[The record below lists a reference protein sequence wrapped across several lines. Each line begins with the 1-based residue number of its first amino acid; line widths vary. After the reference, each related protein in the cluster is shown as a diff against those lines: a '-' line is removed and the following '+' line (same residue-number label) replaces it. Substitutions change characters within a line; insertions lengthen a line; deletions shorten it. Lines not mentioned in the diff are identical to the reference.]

1 MTPWGVTLITK
12 KLNSGSFQFLDL
24 FLWACTSV
32 LALSVRPLWEPD
44 EARYAEIAREMVSTG
59 DWLAPHL
66 NGVLYFEKP
75 PLQYW
80 ISALSIEC
88 FGPNDWAPRIPL
100 VIAIGLC
107 IWSSRKITQL
117 INPSSGSWPS
127 LALLSSLM
135 GFTMS
140 QILTLDALFTSFL
153 MMSLAFFLESEAG
166 GKAGSRLPLMA
177 VWAFLGLAFLTKGPV
192 ALVLFAGLLFCY
204 GLIYIGGLSS
214 LQFVRKVV
222 KWEGVLLFIA
232 IVFPWFWKINQVYPG
247 HSYFFFI
254 YENFIR
260 YTTHE
265 HARQGSDIWIIDKS
279 YFLLFLLAGL
289 IPWTRFTLVGL
300 WEMKPTLMSRKPLSA
315 DDPDHLRRLLFVF
328 SLWVLV
334 FFSLSGSKLPP
345 YIYPVLLPLLLLVTT
360 HESSESAPL
369 KQTYIG
375 SELILIGIVLLGYLS
390 LKFSDAPSFYL
401 AFFLLL
407 VFVVAGLFLR
417 FAYRPPTKILA
428 TVLFLPMV
436 GLLLSFHVLSDYIA
450 PQSVKKWV
458 VQSPLDTEWLSFGT
472 YFQGITYYSQK
483 PCRVI
488 AGTGELRFGKDRL
501 SPEKA
506 ALQFYEKPSQI
517 EQALADTQRLAPGA
531 PIRMIAKAKIWKLVP
546 KTLQD
551 QWIIIDQNQ
560 DINLLL
566 APRNLSGTALRPR

>member
-1 MTPWGVTLITK
+1 M
-12 KLNSGSFQFLDL
+12 
-24 FLWACTSV
+24 
-32 LALSVRPLWEPD
+32 
-44 EARYAEIAREMVSTG
+44 
-59 DWLAPHL
+59 
-66 NGVLYFEKP
+66 
-75 PLQYW
+75 
-80 ISALSIEC
+80 
-88 FGPNDWAPRIPL
+88 
-100 VIAIGLC
+100 
-107 IWSSRKITQL
+107 
-117 INPSSGSWPS
+117 
-127 LALLSSLM
+127 
-135 GFTMS
+135 
-140 QILTLDALFTSFL
+140 
-153 MMSLAFFLESEAG
+153 
-166 GKAGSRLPLMA
+166 
-177 VWAFLGLAFLTKGPV
+177 
-192 ALVLFAGLLFCY
+192 
-204 GLIYIGGLSS
+204 
-214 LQFVRKVV
+214 
-222 KWEGVLLFIA
+222 
-232 IVFPWFWKINQVYPG
+232 
-247 HSYFFFI
+247 
-254 YENFIR
+254 
-260 YTTHE
+260 
-265 HARQGSDIWIIDKS
+265 KS
-279 YFLLFLLAGL
+279 
-289 IPWTRFTLVGL
+289 
-300 WEMKPTLMSRKPLSA
+300 TLMSRKPLSA
-315 DDPDHLRRLLFVF
+315 NDPDHLRRLLFVF

-375 SELILIGIVLLGYLS
+375 SELILIGIVLMGYLS
-390 LKFSDAPSFYL
+390 LKLSDAPSFYL
-401 AFFLLL
+401 AFLLL
-407 VFVVAGLFLR
+407 LIFVVAGLFLR

-531 PIRMIAKAKIWKLVP
+531 PIRMIAKVKIWKLMP
-546 KTLQD
+546 QILQD

-566 APRNLSGTALRPR
+566 APRNLSGAALRPR

>member
-12 KLNSGSFQFLDL
+12 KLNSGSFKFLDL
-24 FLWACTSV
+24 FLWVCTSV
-32 LALSVRPLWEPD
+32 LALSIRPLWEPD

-88 FGPNDWAPRIPL
+88 FGPNDWAPRIPV

-140 QILTLDALFTSFL
+140 QILTLDALFTAFL

-192 ALVLFAGLLFCY
+192 ALVLFAGLIFCY

-214 LQFVRKVV
+214 LQFVRKVI

-300 WEMKPTLMSRKPLSA
+300 WEMKSTLMSRKPLSA
-315 DDPDHLRRLLFVF
+315 NDPDHLRRLLFVF

-375 SELILIGIVLLGYLS
+375 SELILIGIVLMGYLS
-390 LKFSDAPSFYL
+390 LKLSDAPSFYL
-401 AFFLLL
+401 AFLLL
-407 VFVVAGLFLR
+407 LIFVVAGLFLR

-531 PIRMIAKAKIWKLVP
+531 PIRMIAKVKIWKLMP
-546 KTLQD
+546 QILQD

-566 APRNLSGTALRPR
+566 APRNLSGAALRPR

>member
-192 ALVLFAGLLFCY
+192 ALVLFAGLLFCH

-265 HARQGSDIWIIDKS
+265 HARQGSNIWIIDKS

-315 DDPDHLRRLLFVF
+315 DDPDHLRRILFVF

-401 AFFLLL
+401 AFSLLL

-428 TVLFLPMV
+428 TALFLPMV

-488 AGTGELRFGKDRL
+488 AGTGELRFGKDHL

-531 PIRMIAKAKIWKLVP
+531 PIRMIAKTKIWKLVP

-551 QWIIIDQNQ
+551 QWIIIDRNQ

-566 APRNLSGTALRPR
+566 APRNLSGAALRSQ

>member
-265 HARQGSDIWIIDKS
+265 HARQGSGIWIIDKS

-300 WEMKPTLMSRKPLSA
+300 WEMKPTLISRKPLSV

-401 AFFLLL
+401 AFLLL
-407 VFVVAGLFLR
+407 LIFVVAGLFLR

-531 PIRMIAKAKIWKLVP
+531 PIRMIAKVKIWKLMP
-546 KTLQD
+546 QILQD

-566 APRNLSGTALRPR
+566 APRNLSGATLRPR

>member
-300 WEMKPTLMSRKPLSA
+300 WEMKPTLISRKPLSV

-401 AFFLLL
+401 AFSLLL

-428 TVLFLPMV
+428 TALFLPMV

-488 AGTGELRFGKDRL
+488 AGTGELRFGKDHL

-531 PIRMIAKAKIWKLVP
+531 PIRMIAKTKIWKLVP

-551 QWIIIDQNQ
+551 QWIIIDRNQ

-566 APRNLSGTALRPR
+566 APRNLSGAALRSQ

>member
-12 KLNSGSFQFLDL
+12 KLNSGSFKFLDL
-24 FLWACTSV
+24 FLWVCTSV
-32 LALSVRPLWEPD
+32 LALSIRPLWEPD

-88 FGPNDWAPRIPL
+88 FGPNDWAPRIPV

-140 QILTLDALFTSFL
+140 QILTLDALFTAFL
-153 MMSLAFFLESEAG
+153 MMSLAFFLESESG

-192 ALVLFAGLLFCY
+192 ALVLFAGLIFCY

-214 LQFVRKVV
+214 LQFVRKVI

-300 WEMKPTLMSRKPLSA
+300 WEMKSTLMSRKPLSA
-315 DDPDHLRRLLFVF
+315 NDPDHLRRLLFVF

-375 SELILIGIVLLGYLS
+375 SELILIGIVLMGYLS
-390 LKFSDAPSFYL
+390 LKLSDAPSFYL
-401 AFFLLL
+401 AFLLL
-407 VFVVAGLFLR
+407 LIFVVAGLFLR

-531 PIRMIAKAKIWKLVP
+531 PIRMIAKVKIWKLMP
-546 KTLQD
+546 QILQD

-566 APRNLSGTALRPR
+566 APRNLSGATLRPR

>member
-24 FLWACTSV
+24 FLWVCTSV
-32 LALSVRPLWEPD
+32 LALSIRPLWEPD

-88 FGPNDWAPRIPL
+88 FGPNDWAPRIPV

-140 QILTLDALFTSFL
+140 QILTLDGLFTAFL

-192 ALVLFAGLLFCY
+192 ALVLFAGLIFSY

-214 LQFVRKVV
+214 LQFVRKVI

-300 WEMKPTLMSRKPLSA
+300 WEMKSTLMSRKPLSA
-315 DDPDHLRRLLFVF
+315 NDPDHLRRLLFVF

-375 SELILIGIVLLGYLS
+375 SELILIGIVLMGYLS
-390 LKFSDAPSFYL
+390 LKLSDAPSFYL
-401 AFFLLL
+401 AFLLL
-407 VFVVAGLFLR
+407 LIFVVAGLFLR

-531 PIRMIAKAKIWKLVP
+531 PIRMIAKVKIWKLMP
-546 KTLQD
+546 QILQD

-566 APRNLSGTALRPR
+566 APRNLSGAALRPR